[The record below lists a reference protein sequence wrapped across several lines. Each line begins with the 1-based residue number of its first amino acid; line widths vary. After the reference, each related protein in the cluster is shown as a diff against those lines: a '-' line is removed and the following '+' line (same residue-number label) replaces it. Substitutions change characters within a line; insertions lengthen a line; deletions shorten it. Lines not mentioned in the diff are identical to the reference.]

1 MFKKLLLLSL
11 LLLCP
16 SLLWAQTP
24 VEIEIDFPYGVDSM
38 FGVTMYE
45 KGVIGPSIRD
55 AEMDFAMAAKIT
67 ITNKSHKPLNP
78 LQVDLKLNPPL
89 LLLNN
94 NTETENQYLWN
105 LPSLE
110 PNKSQSIKISI
121 QRPRQEKINKK
132 TSSLE
137 YFVKDKNTGL
147 LLQGSYP
154 IKISV
159 PKNNL
164 IPWITLFV
172 GPIALFF
179 LLIFGKYQKLFDTY
193 STAEI
198 VTAAIFVSFYVA
210 GSIFT
215 QILKTLGTP
224 SIAIHTI
231 WIYYMFMLMLC
242 LVRLV
247 PKKGVVMIFL
257 FSNAVIL
264 NTILYGFNFIHIF
277 TYTIGSAVILELWF
291 YLTGY
296 GKTRFSAI
304 GSGLIFV
311 IYPISFY
318 WFFVA
323 PNLYHHYYSL
333 WYIQL
338 WLSINFL
345 SYLTAGWIGYWFANR
360 IEKVVR

>member
-1 MFKKLLLLSL
+1 MLKKFFLLVLFLFTPFSL
-11 LLLCP
+11 F
-16 SLLWAQTP
+16 AQNS
-24 VEIEIDFPYGVDSM
+24 VEINIDFPYGIDSM

-45 KGVIGPSIRD
+45 KGVIGPAIKD
-55 AEMDFAMAAKIT
+55 AEMNFAMAAQIT
-67 ITNKSHKPLNP
+67 IKNKTDQPLDN
-78 LQVDLKLNPPL
+78 LKIDFTLKNSL
-89 LLLNN
+89 DLLNS
-94 NTETENQYLWN
+94 NTDTPNQYSWAIA
-105 LPSLE
+105 SLK
-110 PNKSQSIKISI
+110 PNESQSIKLSVK
-121 QRPRQEKINKK
+121 RPHQEKLTKNKAA
-132 TSSLE
+132 LE
-137 YFVKDKNTGL
+137 YSIYKEDSTL
-147 LLQGSYP
+147 LLEGDYS
-154 IKISV
+154 IKIAG
-159 PKNNL
+159 PKNDL
-164 IPWITLFV
+164 IPWATLLL
-172 GPIALFF
+172 GPTALLL

-231 WIYYMFMLMLC
+231 WVYYMFMLMLC

-247 PKKGVVMIFL
+247 PKKGIVMIFL

-264 NTILYGFNFIHIF
+264 NTIMWGFNFIHIF

-296 GKTRFSAI
+296 GRTRFSAI

-311 IYPISFY
+311 VYPISFY
-318 WFFVA
+318 WFFTA

-338 WLSINFL
+338 WLSINFF

-360 IEKVVR
+360 IEKVIR